1 MELGL
6 LEQYIVLVVLVACLI
21 VGYILKHAS
30 IFKWIP
36 NNDIP
41 VILAIVG
48 AILNAVN
55 SGISLESIVSGAISG
70 LASVGVH
77 QAFKEWVGKYNSVE

>member
-41 VILAIVG
+41 VILAIIG
-48 AILNAVN
+48 AILNAIN
-55 SGISLESIVSGAISG
+55 CGASLESIVSGAISG

-77 QAFKEWVGKYNSVE
+77 QAFKEWVEKYNSVE